1 MERYNKELGYY
12 KGSHYKGN
20 CKCAEARKRKQRGGS
35 LALSP
40 PCLPTSRGG
49 SLEGFNVRRLRSNT
63 VFPRDLPAESGECVC
78 VCVCVSE
85 PGCVPH

>member
-1 MERYNKELGYY
+1 MERYNKELE
-12 KGSHYKGN
+12 KDTGSHYKGN

-49 SLEGFNVRRLRSNT
+49 SLEGFKVRRLCSNT
-63 VFPRDLPAESGECVC
+63 VFPRDLPAERGE
-78 VCVCVSE
+78 
-85 PGCVPH
+85 